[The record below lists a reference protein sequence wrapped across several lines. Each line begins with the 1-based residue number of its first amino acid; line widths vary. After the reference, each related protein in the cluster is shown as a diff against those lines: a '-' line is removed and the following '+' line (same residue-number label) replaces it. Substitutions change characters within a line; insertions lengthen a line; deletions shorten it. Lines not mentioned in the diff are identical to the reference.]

1 MEGWYRKC
9 GCGCSTPGIPCR
21 GFSPVKPGDYG
32 GHRGLTTPQSCTP
45 PLRNI
50 SAGDHGGHRGLI
62 TPQPFFAPSQPHIV
76 PSQPHIAPSQR
87 NNSGYGWIPPS
98 HCMGTFRWQ
107 TCFGGSVPA
116 DAVHAGSDLN
126 GAPIYV
132 GRSFHCG
139 GLLPAKVIPAHG
151 CAYVS
156 YAGTELSKQDYEVLC
171 SNHVA
176 WKFCE
181 GGAVPPES
189 IIIGNTSDVEHLF
202 MGRTMVEGT
211 LTPGKVHPSHGCLY
225 VPFDGR
231 ELSFPTYEVLVLS

>member
-1 MEGWYRKC
+1 MEGWHRKC

-21 GFSPVKPGDYG
+21 GFTPVKLGDYG
-32 GHRGLTTPQSCTP
+32 GHRGLLTPQPYTAP
-45 PLRNI
+45 PQRNI
-50 SAGDHGGHRGLI
+50 SAGDYGGHRGLL
-62 TPQPFFAPSQPHIV
+62 TPQPYTAPP
-76 PSQPHIAPSQR
+76 QR
-87 NNSGYGWIPPS
+87 NSSGYGWIPPS
-98 HCMGTFRWQ
+98 HCLGTFRWE

-116 DAVHAGSDLN
+116 DAVHAGTDLN

-132 GRSFHCG
+132 GRSFHG
-139 GLLPAKVIPAHG
+139 GDLLPAKVTPAHG
-151 CAYVS
+151 CAYIS
-156 YAGTELSKQDYEVLC
+156 YAGSEISKQDYEVLC

-181 GGAVPPES
+181 GGAVPPEA
-189 IIIGNTSDVEHLF
+189 IRIGNTSDGEHLF